1 MCFVAA
7 GLLELQLEGC
17 LALEGKKAKVTGSLP
32 ENRQYLRPL
41 YDFIAEKSP
50 VKIEKIVEAYRIAFT
65 DRRMNELLAAVGGSL
80 AALGMVEEGKRDSLV
95 RRQPYVPTREAVR
108 SVVEEL
114 RSELLEEGPVTEDA
128 AALTVLLDK
137 GKCLKPYFS
146 QFEQKEMRQKLK
158 SLGGFSG
165 RTDGESHGG
174 AYRDPHSRFGSFYRG
189 CHLHVR
195 GACHVQTEKL
205 GSDREGGICEHRG
218 AGAAYRCA
226 LQHSEILHG
235 GRDASL

>member
-1 MCFVAA
+1 MKDLSIIQKYLLCAVNEKGILSSLGTEKPVCFVAA

-65 DRRMNELLAAVGGSL
+65 DRRMNELLAAVGDSL
-80 AALGMVEEGKRDSLV
+80 AALGMVEEGKAGLLGTKV
-95 RRQPYVPTREAVR
+95 AYVPTREAVR
-108 SVVEEL
+108 SVV
-114 RSELLEEGPVTEDA
+114 EEGPVTEDA
-128 AALTVLLDK
+128 AALTVLLDR

-158 SLGGFSG
+158 SLADS
-165 RTDGESHGG
+165 
-174 AYRDPHSRFGSFYRG
+174 P
-189 CHLHVR
+189 
-195 GACHVQTEKL
+195 
-205 GSDREGGICEHRG
+205 EGQMVKAMVEHIETLI
-218 AGAAYRCA
+218 AALA
-226 LQHSEILHG
+226 
-235 GRDASL
+235 ASTVVATSM

>member
-1 MCFVAA
+1 MKDLSIIQKYLLCAVNEKGILSSLGTETPACCVAA

-80 AALGMVEEGKRDSLV
+80 AALGMVEEGKAGLLGTKAA
-95 RRQPYVPTREAVR
+95 YVPTREAVR

-158 SLGGFSG
+158 SLADS
-165 RTDGESHGG
+165 
-174 AYRDPHSRFGSFYRG
+174 P
-189 CHLHVR
+189 
-195 GACHVQTEKL
+195 
-205 GSDREGGICEHRG
+205 EGQMVKAMVEHIETLI
-218 AGAAYRCA
+218 AALA
-226 LQHSEILHG
+226 
-235 GRDASL
+235 ASTVVATSM

>member
-1 MCFVAA
+1 MKDLSIIQKYLLCAVNEKGILSSLGTEKPVCFVAA

-17 LALEGKKAKVTGSLP
+17 LALEGKKAEVTGSLP

-41 YDFIAEKSP
+41 YDFITEKSP

-80 AALGMVEEGKRDSLV
+80 AALGMVEEGKAGLLGTKAV
-95 RRQPYVPTREAVR
+95 YVPTREAVR

-158 SLGGFSG
+158 SLADS
-165 RTDGESHGG
+165 
-174 AYRDPHSRFGSFYRG
+174 P
-189 CHLHVR
+189 
-195 GACHVQTEKL
+195 
-205 GSDREGGICEHRG
+205 EGQMVKTMVEHIETLI
-218 AGAAYRCA
+218 AALA
-226 LQHSEILHG
+226 
-235 GRDASL
+235 ASTVVATSM

>member
-1 MCFVAA
+1 MKDLSIIQKYLLCAVNEKGILSSLGTEKPVCFVAA

-17 LALEGKKAKVTGSLP
+17 LALEGKKAEVTGSLP

-41 YDFIAEKSP
+41 YDFITEKSP

-80 AALGMVEEGKRDSLV
+80 AALGMVEEGKAGLLGTKAA
-95 RRQPYVPTREAVR
+95 YVPTREAVR

-158 SLGGFSG
+158 SLADS
-165 RTDGESHGG
+165 
-174 AYRDPHSRFGSFYRG
+174 P
-189 CHLHVR
+189 
-195 GACHVQTEKL
+195 
-205 GSDREGGICEHRG
+205 EGQMVKAMVEHIETLI
-218 AGAAYRCA
+218 AALA
-226 LQHSEILHG
+226 
-235 GRDASL
+235 ASTVVATSM

>member
-1 MCFVAA
+1 MKDLSIIQKYLLCAVNEKGILSSLGTEKPVCFVAA

-17 LALEGKKAKVTGSLP
+17 LALEGKKAEVTGSLP
-32 ENRQYLRPL
+32 ENQQYLRPL

-80 AALGMVEEGKRDSLV
+80 AALGMVEEGKAGLLGTKAA
-95 RRQPYVPTREAVR
+95 YVPTREAVR

-158 SLGGFSG
+158 SLADS
-165 RTDGESHGG
+165 
-174 AYRDPHSRFGSFYRG
+174 P
-189 CHLHVR
+189 
-195 GACHVQTEKL
+195 
-205 GSDREGGICEHRG
+205 EGQMVKAMVEHIETLI
-218 AGAAYRCA
+218 AALA
-226 LQHSEILHG
+226 
-235 GRDASL
+235 ASTVVATSM

>member
-1 MCFVAA
+1 MKDLSIIQKYLLCAVNEKGILSSLGTEKPVCFVAA

-17 LALEGKKAKVTGSLP
+17 LALEGKKAEVTGSLP
-32 ENRQYLRPL
+32 ENQQYLRPL

-80 AALGMVEEGKRDSLV
+80 AALGMVEEGKAGLLGTKAA
-95 RRQPYVPTREAVR
+95 YVPTREAVR

-128 AALTVLLDK
+128 AALTVLLDR

-158 SLGGFSG
+158 SLADS
-165 RTDGESHGG
+165 
-174 AYRDPHSRFGSFYRG
+174 P
-189 CHLHVR
+189 
-195 GACHVQTEKL
+195 
-205 GSDREGGICEHRG
+205 EGQMVKAMVEHIETLI
-218 AGAAYRCA
+218 AALA
-226 LQHSEILHG
+226 
-235 GRDASL
+235 ASTVVATSM

>member
-1 MCFVAA
+1 MKDLSIIQKYLLCAVNEKGILSSLGTEKPVCFVAA
-7 GLLELQLEGC
+7 GFLELQMEGC
-17 LALEGKKAKVTGSLP
+17 LALEGKKAEVTGSLP

-50 VKIEKIVEAYRIAFT
+50 VKIEKIVEAYQIAFT
-65 DRRMNELLAAVGGSL
+65 DRRMNELLAAVGSSL
-80 AALGMVEEGKRDSLV
+80 AALGLVEEGKAGLLGTKAA
-95 RRQPYVPTREAVR
+95 YVPTREAVR

-158 SLGGFSG
+158 SLADSPEGQMVKAMV
-165 RTDGESHGG
+165 E
-174 AYRDPHSRFGSFYRG
+174 
-189 CHLHVR
+189 HVE
-195 GACHVQTEKL
+195 TL
-205 GSDREGGICEHRG
+205 M
-218 AGAAYRCA
+218 AALA
-226 LQHSEILHG
+226 
-235 GRDASL
+235 ASTVVATSV

>member
-1 MCFVAA
+1 MKDLSIIQKYLLCAVNEKGILSSLGTEKPVCFVAA

-17 LALEGKKAKVTGSLP
+17 LALEGKKAEVTGSLP
-32 ENRQYLRPL
+32 ENQQYLRPL

-80 AALGMVEEGKRDSLV
+80 AALGMVEEGKAGLLGTKAA
-95 RRQPYVPTREAVR
+95 YVPTREAVR

-128 AALTVLLDK
+128 AAMTVLLDK

-158 SLGGFSG
+158 SLADS
-165 RTDGESHGG
+165 
-174 AYRDPHSRFGSFYRG
+174 P
-189 CHLHVR
+189 
-195 GACHVQTEKL
+195 
-205 GSDREGGICEHRG
+205 EGQMVKAMVEHIETLI
-218 AGAAYRCA
+218 AALA
-226 LQHSEILHG
+226 
-235 GRDASL
+235 ASTVVATSM

>member
-1 MCFVAA
+1 MKDLSIIQKYLLCAVNEKGILSSLGTEKPVCFVAA

-17 LALEGKKAKVTGSLP
+17 FALEGKKAEVTGSLP

-80 AALGMVEEGKRDSLV
+80 AALGMVEEGKAGLLGTKAA
-95 RRQPYVPTREAVR
+95 YVPTREAVR

-158 SLGGFSG
+158 SLADS
-165 RTDGESHGG
+165 
-174 AYRDPHSRFGSFYRG
+174 P
-189 CHLHVR
+189 
-195 GACHVQTEKL
+195 
-205 GSDREGGICEHRG
+205 EGQMVKAMVEHIETLI
-218 AGAAYRCA
+218 AALA
-226 LQHSEILHG
+226 
-235 GRDASL
+235 ASTVVATSM

>member
-1 MCFVAA
+1 MKDLSIIQKYLLCAVNEKGILSSLGTEKPVCFVAA

-17 LALEGKKAKVTGSLP
+17 LALEGKKAEVTGSLP
-32 ENRQYLRPL
+32 ENRQYLRLL

-50 VKIEKIVEAYRIAFT
+50 VKVEKIVEAYRIAFT

-80 AALGMVEEGKRDSLV
+80 AALGMVEEGKAGLLGTKAA
-95 RRQPYVPTREAVR
+95 YVPTREAVR

-158 SLGGFSG
+158 SLADS
-165 RTDGESHGG
+165 
-174 AYRDPHSRFGSFYRG
+174 P
-189 CHLHVR
+189 
-195 GACHVQTEKL
+195 
-205 GSDREGGICEHRG
+205 EGQMVKAMVEHIETLI
-218 AGAAYRCA
+218 AALA
-226 LQHSEILHG
+226 
-235 GRDASL
+235 ASTVVATSM

>member
-1 MCFVAA
+1 MKDLSIIQKYLLCAVNEKGILSSLGTEKPVCFVAA

-17 LALEGKKAKVTGSLP
+17 LALEGKKAEVTGSLP
-32 ENRQYLRPL
+32 EDQQYLRPL

-80 AALGMVEEGKRDSLV
+80 AALGMVEEGKAGLLGTKAA
-95 RRQPYVPTREAVR
+95 YVPTREAVR

-158 SLGGFSG
+158 SLADS
-165 RTDGESHGG
+165 
-174 AYRDPHSRFGSFYRG
+174 P
-189 CHLHVR
+189 
-195 GACHVQTEKL
+195 
-205 GSDREGGICEHRG
+205 EGQMVKAMVEHIETLI
-218 AGAAYRCA
+218 AALA
-226 LQHSEILHG
+226 
-235 GRDASL
+235 ASTVVATSM

>member
-1 MCFVAA
+1 MKDLSIIQKYLLCAVNEKGILSSLGTEKPVCFVAA

-17 LALEGKKAKVTGSLP
+17 LALEGKKAEVTGSLP
-32 ENRQYLRPL
+32 ENQQYLRPL

-80 AALGMVEEGKRDSLV
+80 AALGMVEEGKAGLLCTKAA
-95 RRQPYVPTREAVR
+95 YVPTREAVR

-158 SLGGFSG
+158 SLADSPE
-165 RTDGESHGG
+165 RQMVK
-174 AYRDPHSRFGSFYRG
+174 AM
-189 CHLHVR
+189 V
-195 GACHVQTEKL
+195 
-205 GSDREGGICEHRG
+205 EHIETLI
-218 AGAAYRCA
+218 AALA
-226 LQHSEILHG
+226 
-235 GRDASL
+235 ASTVVATSM

>member
-1 MCFVAA
+1 MKDLSIIQKYLLCAVNEKGILSSLGTEKPVCFVAA

-17 LALEGKKAKVTGSLP
+17 LALEGKKAEVTGSLP
-32 ENRQYLRPL
+32 EDQQYLRPL

-80 AALGMVEEGKRDSLV
+80 AALGMVEEGKAGLLGTKAA
-95 RRQPYVPTREAVR
+95 YVPTREAVR

-128 AALTVLLDK
+128 AALTVLLDR

-158 SLGGFSG
+158 SLADS
-165 RTDGESHGG
+165 
-174 AYRDPHSRFGSFYRG
+174 P
-189 CHLHVR
+189 
-195 GACHVQTEKL
+195 
-205 GSDREGGICEHRG
+205 EGQMVKAMVEHIETLI
-218 AGAAYRCA
+218 AALA
-226 LQHSEILHG
+226 
-235 GRDASL
+235 ASTVVATSM

>member
-1 MCFVAA
+1 MKDLSIIQKYLLCAVNEKGILSSLGTEKQVCFVAA
-7 GLLELQLEGC
+7 GFLELQMEGC
-17 LALEGKKAKVTGSLP
+17 LAVEGKKAEVIGSLP

-80 AALGMVEEGKRDSLV
+80 AALGMVEEGKAGLLGTKAA
-95 RRQPYVPTREAVR
+95 YVPTREAVR

-158 SLGGFSG
+158 SLADSPEGQMVKAMV
-165 RTDGESHGG
+165 E
-174 AYRDPHSRFGSFYRG
+174 
-189 CHLHVR
+189 HVE
-195 GACHVQTEKL
+195 TL
-205 GSDREGGICEHRG
+205 M
-218 AGAAYRCA
+218 AALA
-226 LQHSEILHG
+226 
-235 GRDASL
+235 ASTVVATSV